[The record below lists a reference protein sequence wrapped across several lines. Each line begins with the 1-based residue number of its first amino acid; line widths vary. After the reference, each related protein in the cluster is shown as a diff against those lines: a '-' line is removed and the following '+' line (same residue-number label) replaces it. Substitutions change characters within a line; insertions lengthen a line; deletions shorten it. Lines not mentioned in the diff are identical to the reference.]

1 MYREFKKGTFCAS
14 IIFGILAL
22 IAFLVYATGAV
33 PFVYL
38 VFNPDGGGG
47 AIVLLVFMLLTV
59 LPFLIL
65 QIVSLILSVIA
76 LNSADG
82 GLYVFC
88 GIKIIFG
95 AVLLLAALAPWAL
108 FFLL

>member
-1 MYREFKKGTFCAS
+1 MLNTLFYS

-38 VFNPDGGGG
+38 LFNPDGGGG
-47 AIVLLVFMLLTV
+47 AIVLFAFILLTV
-59 LPFLIL
+59 LPFLVL

-88 GIKIIFG
+88 GIKIFFEAI
-95 AVLLLAALAPWAL
+95 LLLAALAPWAL